1 MNKSLFQEL
10 DPNEKYSIKLSIF
23 GNDIFPNITIPHR
36 SNSNPASIINNN
48 IISNLDS
55 SNSLD
60 NIQKKNISNISSK
73 TKQDN
78 PINQIIIEDN
88 NDNKNVFFESS
99 SETSKNSQ
107 SNESNKTNNIISVNL
122 FNSNFYGF
130 KGRSPYTTPNLN
142 NMLNNNILN
151 MNKRNNYIKKDNIK
165 SYKINSKTQNNIN
178 KNQKRNDIA
187 LVTQLKDKIL
197 EYRCSI
203 CNFVANEY
211 KELHKHL
218 ASFNHYTLPKKL
230 KKGKKQKIFYKSEN
244 KMNETFIYTISRIND
259 NNLEKKLFCK
269 HCGKKF
275 DSKFG
280 LNAHLNMHKYKC
292 ELCYKSFNTKDEL
305 MKHYDIE
312 SFYIFRKANNYNTKK
327 DNKFNRK
334 KVKMEINDWEDTV
347 PSKKE
352 LCKSDEKI
360 YKKNFDQSYAFID
373 DSDEYL
379 DINKMVKI
387 NDKSI

>member
-151 MNKRNNYIKKDNIK
+151 MNKRNNYIK
-165 SYKINSKTQNNIN
+165 
-178 KNQKRNDIA
+178 
-187 LVTQLKDKIL
+187 
-197 EYRCSI
+197 
-203 CNFVANEY
+203 F
-211 KELHKHL
+211 
-218 ASFNHYTLPKKL
+218 
-230 KKGKKQKIFYKSEN
+230 
-244 KMNETFIYTISRIND
+244 
-259 NNLEKKLFCK
+259 
-269 HCGKKF
+269 
-275 DSKFG
+275 
-280 LNAHLNMHKYKC
+280 
-292 ELCYKSFNTKDEL
+292 
-305 MKHYDIE
+305 
-312 SFYIFRKANNYNTKK
+312 
-327 DNKFNRK
+327 
-334 KVKMEINDWEDTV
+334 
-347 PSKKE
+347 
-352 LCKSDEKI
+352 
-360 YKKNFDQSYAFID
+360 
-373 DSDEYL
+373 
-379 DINKMVKI
+379 
-387 NDKSI
+387 